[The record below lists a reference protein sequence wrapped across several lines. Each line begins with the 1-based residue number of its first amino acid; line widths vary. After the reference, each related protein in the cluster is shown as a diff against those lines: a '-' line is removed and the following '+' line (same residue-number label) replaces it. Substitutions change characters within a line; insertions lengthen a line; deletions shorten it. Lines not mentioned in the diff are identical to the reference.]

1 MSYKWIKASEIAEY
15 VYCSRAWHLRHQRG
29 ETMGNVRRGDDGV
42 RQLENGRFHHQKHG
56 RKVQKSVWL
65 ERAAYLLLFV
75 TIAAITFELV
85 GG

>member
-1 MSYKWIKASEIAEY
+1 MSYQWVKASEIAEY

-29 ETMGNVRRGDDGV
+29 ETMGNMRE
-42 RQLENGRFHHQKHG
+42 LENGRFHHKKHG
-56 RKVQKSVWL
+56 RKVQTSVWL

>member
-1 MSYKWIKASEIAEY
+1 MSYQWVKASELAEY

-29 ETMGNVRRGDDGV
+29 AATGNV
-42 RQLENGRFHHQKHG
+42 RQLENGRFHHQTHG

-75 TIAAITFELV
+75 TIAAITFQLV

>member
-1 MSYKWIKASEIAEY
+1 
-15 VYCSRAWHLRHQRG
+15 
-29 ETMGNVRRGDDGV
+29 
-42 RQLENGRFHHQKHG
+42 LENGRFHHNKHG
-56 RKVQKSVWL
+56 RKVQTSVWL